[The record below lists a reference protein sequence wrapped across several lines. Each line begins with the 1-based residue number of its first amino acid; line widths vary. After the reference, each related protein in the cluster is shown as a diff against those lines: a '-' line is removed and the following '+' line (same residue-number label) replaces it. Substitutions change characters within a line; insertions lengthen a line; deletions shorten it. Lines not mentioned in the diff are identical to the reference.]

1 MSLRDL
7 IASDVNDVFLNE
19 EDFALQIT
27 IVSDSEN
34 QMTVTAVIDIP
45 DTNST
50 DIEGRA
56 VISEA
61 AYNRLNYRAGVPF
74 VAIHNGVA
82 FDIYDAMPPD
92 MGMVSLLI
100 RRKFED
106 KKHSDLYDLHGNQIP
121 FSE

>member
-1 MSLRDL
+1 MSLKRL
-7 IASDVNDVFLNE
+7 IEEQVSSVFLNA
-19 EDFALQIT
+19 DHFAEQIT
-27 IVSDSEN
+27 VVSDSEN
-34 QMTVTAVIDIP
+34 QMTVTAVVDVP

-61 AYNRLNYRAGVPF
+61 SYNRLNYRAGISF

-100 RRKFED
+100 RRKFAD
-106 KKHSDLYDLHGNQIP
+106 KKHSDIYDLHGNQIP